1 MTEIRNAKQT
11 CLGSDTHA
19 AVLTGTVS
27 VSQVLT
33 PADAVNNGTTAGQSI
48 LPRIMNASILRL
60 PSDDITTPPNSL
72 MSFTVMIATALQGFA
87 TDVTIEIRRD
97 GSPILG
103 PSTLPATR
111 ISSQDV
117 SSTHNVF
124 ITASGTHSYSINI
137 IGTAH
142 LIGRFATAIIFIQ
155 ANDPHAG
162 CFPGAKQHETVER
175 TIINS

>member
-11 CLGSDTHA
+11 LLGSDTHA

-72 MSFTVMIATALQGFA
+72 MSITVMIATAIQGFA
-87 TDVTIEIRRD
+87 TDVTFEIRRD

-103 PSTLPATR
+103 PFTVPATR
-111 ISSQDV
+111 FSSQDV

-124 ITASGTHSYSINI
+124 ITAPGTHTYSINI
-137 IGTAH
+137 IGTAP
-142 LIGRFATAIIFIQ
+142 LIGGFATAITFIQ
-155 ANDPHAG
+155 ANDTHAG
-162 CFPGAKQHETVER
+162 ALSGANTHDTVEGN
-175 TIINS
+175 IIKS